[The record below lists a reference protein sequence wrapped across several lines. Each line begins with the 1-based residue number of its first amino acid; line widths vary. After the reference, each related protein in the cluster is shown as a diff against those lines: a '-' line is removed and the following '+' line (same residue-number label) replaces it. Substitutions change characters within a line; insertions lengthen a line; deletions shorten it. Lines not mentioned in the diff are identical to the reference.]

1 LNVVPDDVFRPSCV
15 LCGAMML
22 LLVPPSATSPLSILN
37 GIYLSSWPSSGGSA
51 VLAVGFEECIHLF
64 IEIFRALVGAQCTR
78 MSSQL
83 RDQATVCVNEV
94 VLVREEFHVF
104 GAGVGAYED
113 YEALVSTG

>member
-1 LNVVPDDVFRPSCV
+1 
-15 LCGAMML
+15 
-22 LLVPPSATSPLSILN
+22 
-37 GIYLSSWPSSGGSA
+37 
-51 VLAVGFEECIHLF
+51 
-64 IEIFRALVGAQCTR
+64 

-113 YEALVSTG
+113 YEVLVSAG